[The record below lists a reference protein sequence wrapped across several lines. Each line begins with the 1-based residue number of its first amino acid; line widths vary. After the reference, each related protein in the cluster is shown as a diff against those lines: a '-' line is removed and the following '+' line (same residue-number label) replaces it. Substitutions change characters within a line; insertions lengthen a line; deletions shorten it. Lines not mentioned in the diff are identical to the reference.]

1 MSLDKAAALRRSP
14 LFEMLSAAEI
24 DALAEVCTPASF
36 APGTVVFEE
45 GEVGNSLYVLDSG
58 EVDVL
63 IGGRPIAHLAAPCSF
78 GEMALVDREQR
89 SATVRARS
97 ECEALRLT
105 AESFTAFRRRSRDGF
120 TLVVI
125 NIARVLSGRLRDAD
139 ARLAGRAGSP
149 DRDE

>member
-14 LFEMLSAAEI
+14 LFEMLSPAEI
-24 DALAEVCTPASF
+24 DALAEVCTPVTF
-36 APGTVVFEE
+36 AEGDVVFEE
-45 GEVGNSLYVLDSG
+45 GEVGTSLYVLERG

-63 IGGRPIAHLAAPCSF
+63 VGGRAIARLAAPSFF
-78 GEMALVDREQR
+78 GEMALVDREDR

-97 ECEALRLT
+97 ACEALQLT

-125 NIARVLSGRLRDAD
+125 NIARVLSGRLREAD
-139 ARLAGRAGSP
+139 ARLAGQGRSAG
-149 DRDE
+149 